1 MNKPEILAPA
11 GSVGAM
17 EAAIKACADAVYMGG
32 SMFGARAYADN
43 PGQDELVEAIRY
55 VHFYDKKLYL
65 TLNTLLKEEEMDLVG
80 DYLLPYYKAGLD
92 GIIIQ
97 DPGVFSFIKR
107 NFPGLPLHASTQMNI
122 TGVAAAKLLKEMGA
136 SRIVPAREL
145 SLSEISRIKR
155 ETGLEI
161 ETFVHGALCYCYSG
175 RCLMSSVIGGRSGN
189 RGRCAQPCRLPY
201 EVERGKKSSY
211 VLSPKD
217 LCTVSILPEL
227 VEAGIDSFKIEGRM
241 KNPEYVASIVSVY
254 RKYLDFYLKNP
265 DKPYEVAEEDNKLLL
280 EAYNR
285 GGFTKGYY
293 HQHNGGDMMSME
305 RPNHRG
311 ISVGKIEKIQD
322 GQIYFHPTVE
332 IHKGDVLELP
342 IPGGEN
348 LPITSPADC
357 KPGKSFSLKARQVK
371 RLKTGKEILRTAN
384 PWQKKQL
391 SDEILT
397 PVKKRKIVGKAE
409 FFIGQPAKLTLWIQE
424 KRMKHE
430 PKTEDDFREEHS
442 SKKYT
447 QNEGKPQVSEQES
460 IQISIQGETVL
471 KADERPL
478 TKEQIRKPLLQTG
491 TSRFKFENLDIE
503 VEEGA
508 FLPMGALKKLRREGL
523 DQLQTCLED
532 SQRRTWDLGHF
543 IPWEKE
549 NTKINQKGKP
559 GFQPEFLASA
569 EDKEKLMFLISR
581 PEIDGLYVPIEEV
594 TGEER
599 RELVKKADEFQ
610 KSLYYALPRVFRNK
624 EQDEYDTLYE
634 EFLKEKP
641 AGFLIRNIDELA
653 WIREKESGRAEEDN
667 QETYSPRII
676 LDHSLYAYN
685 REARWSLENI
695 LLSSEKTDRMDLDSI
710 RITLPLELNKKEL
723 HDLIDSSIDMEQ
735 EFILYGR
742 IPLMVSAQCVSK
754 NTKACEKKSG
764 YLKMTDRYQKP
775 FFTRRHCRHCYN
787 TIWNGVPLS
796 FHGMKTE
803 ISRLQPVSLRLHFTV
818 EKEEEMDRIIRLFY
832 EEWNRDGVSSVKM
845 QGEFTRGH
853 YKRGV
858 E

>member
-11 GSVGAM
+11 GSMGAM
-17 EAAIKACADAVYMGG
+17 EAAIKAGADAVYMGG

-43 PGQDELVEAIRY
+43 PGQEELVEAIRW

-65 TLNTLLKEEEMDLVG
+65 TLNTLLKEEEMDVVG

-145 SLSEISRIKR
+145 SLSEISRIKK

-201 EVERGKKSSY
+201 EVEGGKRPSY

-217 LCTVSILPEL
+217 LCTISILPEL
-227 VEAGIDSFKIEGRM
+227 VRAGIDSFKIEGRM
-241 KNPEYVASIVSVY
+241 KNPEYVASIVCVY

-265 DKPYEVAEEDNKLLL
+265 DKPYEVAEEDHKLLL

-311 ISVGKIEKIQD
+311 ISVGKIEKMKD

-357 KPGKSFSLKARQVK
+357 KPGRSFSLKARQVK
-371 RLKTGKEILRTAN
+371 RLKTGKEILRTGN
-384 PWQKKQL
+384 PWQKKRL
-391 SDEILT
+391 LDEILT
-397 PVKKRKIVGKAE
+397 PVKKRKIAGKAE
-409 FFIGQPAKLTLWIQE
+409 FFIGHPAKLTLWIQE
-424 KRMKHE
+424 E
-430 PKTEDDFREEHS
+430 KT
-442 SKKYT
+442 KL
-447 QNEGKPQVSEQES
+447 S
-460 IQISIQGETVL
+460 IEGETVL
-471 KADERPL
+471 KAEERPL
-478 TKEQIRKPLLQTG
+478 TKEQIQKPLLQTG
-491 TSRFKFENLDIE
+491 TSRFEFGNLDIE

-508 FLPMGALKKLRREGL
+508 FLPVGALKKLRREGL
-523 DQLQTCLED
+523 DQLKTCLED
-532 SQRRTWDLGHF
+532 RQRRTWNLESF
-543 IPWEKE
+543 ISWKKV
-549 NTKINQKGKP
+549 NSTMNQEVKSGIK
-559 GFQPEFLASA
+559 PEFLAST
-569 EDKEKLMFLISR
+569 EDKEKLMYLIAR
-581 PEIDGLYVPIEEV
+581 PEIDGLYVPVEEL
-594 TGEER
+594 TKKER
-599 RELVKKADEFQ
+599 KELVKKADEFQ
-610 KSLYYALPRVFRNK
+610 KSLYYALPRVFQNR

-653 WIREKESGRAEEDN
+653 WIREKEAGKEEAGRKER
-667 QETYSPRII
+667 YSPKVI

-685 REARWSLENI
+685 KEARQYYAF
-695 LLSSEKTDRMDLDSI
+695 LLKNSRFLTAGQLSEKADRTQRDSF
-710 RITLPLELNKKEL
+710 RVTLPLELNKKEL
-723 HDLIDSSIDMEQ
+723 HDLIDPSADLDQ

-754 NTKACEKKSG
+754 NTKNCEKKSG
-764 YLKMTDRYQKP
+764 YLKMTDRYQKT

-787 TIWNGVPLS
+787 TIWNGIPLS
-796 FHGMKTE
+796 FHGMKKE
-803 ISRLQPVSLRLHFTV
+803 ISKLKPVSLRLHFTV
-818 EKEEEMDRIIRLFY
+818 EKEEEMDRIIRLFF
-832 EEWNRDGVSSVKM
+832 EEWNRDGISSERI